1 MTIDEHP
8 AASVGSVSWIGAG
21 AYEVGG
27 EYHDRA
33 TTFFVAV
40 KWDLLT
46 SLASSLRNGIAC
58 EFGEKF
64 LIGNFN
70 MVRRI
75 TFADGISWVARL
87 RLPELNG
94 VFGGRDALD
103 KACALKIEI
112 ASMKFFKSKTS
123 IPVPEVYSY
132 NVDPTNDV
140 GAPYILMDYIH
151 GTVAIELRMA
161 RNGYSDL
168 FGTPDQDQRF
178 RQQTAKV
185 QATLSSFKFDQ
196 IGSLYQNEETLE
208 FFIGLDLKTG
218 KGPWASSTDYYT
230 DLAFRAIQVCVADA
244 PADVQESPSFT
255 VPVLFKHLIS
265 LYGDNGSR

>member
-1 MTIDEHP
+1 
-8 AASVGSVSWIGAG
+8 
-21 AYEVGG
+21 
-27 EYHDRA
+27 
-33 TTFFVAV
+33 
-40 KWDLLT
+40 
-46 SLASSLRNGIAC
+46 
-58 EFGEKF
+58 
-64 LIGNFN
+64 

-103 KACALKIEI
+103 NACALKIEI

-218 KGPWASSTDYYT
+218 KGPGRRQRTTTPTLHFEQSKS
-230 DLAFRAIQVCVADA
+230 
-244 PADVQESPSFT
+244 DVQESPSFT